1 MTPRSFRYG
10 RFWEQKKMV
19 LGKVVARFKDG
30 GLIKGNTKDFSLS
43 KNEFHL
49 ELINGEMKKIDI
61 EKLKA
66 LFCVKTFEGNKNHVE
81 LYNDVIPKGGRK
93 IIVEFNDG
101 EIIIGY
107 THIYAPELQG
117 FFLIPADL
125 ESNIEHIYVVTS
137 ATKNIT
143 ISESILKKEH
153 K

>member
-1 MTPRSFRYG
+1 
-10 RFWEQKKMV
+10 MV

-30 GLIKGNTKDFSLS
+30 SLIKGNTKDFSLS
-43 KNEFHL
+43 NNEFHL
-49 ELINGEMKKIDI
+49 ELINGEIKKIDT

-81 LYNDVIPKGGRK
+81 LYTDVIPKGGRK

-107 THIYAPELQG
+107 TQIYTPELQG
-117 FFLIPADL
+117 FFLIPSDL
-125 ESNIEHIYVVTS
+125 ESNIEHIYVITS

-143 ISESILKKEH
+143 ISEKILIKSIKRV
-153 K
+153 